1 MNQADKSA
9 PQESV
14 NRRDFLK
21 GGSIATLMTMLGGIE
36 LNAPAQLKNAA
47 GEVITGAKVKCGVIG
62 LGGRGREILGAL
74 SLAPEAEITAICDY
88 YPASLRRAS
97 NLAPKAEAMEDFQVV
112 LANKDIKAVFI
123 ATPTHQHKDLV
134 LAALQ
139 AGKHVYCEAPLASTV
154 EDAKAIAK
162 AAKAASKQV
171 FQAGLQ
177 TRSDPQRHFLLQ
189 FIRSGATGRTVMARA
204 QWHKKQSWRFPS
216 PNPEREQELNWR
228 LDKKLTSGLAGEI
241 GIHQVDAT
249 SWFIRDL
256 PRAVTGF
263 GGVLH
268 WKDGR
273 SVPDTIQAVFEYP
286 SGANLVYHC
295 TLANSFDAD
304 YDMLYGTDAAVMIRG
319 NKAWMFK
326 EVDSPLLGW
335 EVYARKDAFYKE
347 TGIAL
352 VANATKLVAQG
363 DNPVEE
369 APYANTTLSYAI
381 EAFLTNCN
389 EVGSAVEDFLST
401 FANASAESIAEHLA
415 SLTLQPAAGWREGL
429 DATIVALKANE
440 AIMSG
445 KRIAFE
451 KDWFEVA

>member
-1 MNQADKSA
+1 M
-9 PQESV
+9 
-14 NRRDFLK
+14 
-21 GGSIATLMTMLGGIE
+21 ATLMAMLGGIE
-36 LNAPAQLKNAA
+36 LTAPAQVRNAA
-47 GEVITGAKVKCGVIG
+47 GELITGPKVKCGVIG
-62 LGGRGREILGAL
+62 LGGRGRDILTAL
-74 SLAPEAEITAICDY
+74 SVAPDAEVTAICDY
-88 YPASLRRAS
+88 YPAFLRRAS
-97 NLAPKAEAMEDFQVV
+97 KSAPKAEALEDYRRI
-112 LANKDIKAVFI
+112 LDNKEIKAVFI
-123 ATPTHQHKDLV
+123 ATPTHQHKDIA

-139 AGKHVYCEAPLASTV
+139 AGKHVYCEAPLASTIA
-154 EDAKAIAK
+154 DAKAIAK

-189 FIRSGATGRTVMARA
+189 FIRSGATGRTVMARS
-204 QWHKKQSWRFPS
+204 QWHKKQSWRFTS
-216 PNPEREQELNWR
+216 PNPEREIEVNWR
-228 LDKKLTSGLAGEI
+228 LDKKLSVGLIGEI

-256 PRAVTGF
+256 PVAVTGF

-286 SGANLVYHC
+286 NGANLIYDC

-304 YDMLYGTDAAVMIRG
+304 YEMLYGADAAVMIRG

-363 DNPVEE
+363 ENPVEE

-381 EAFLTNCN
+381 ESFLTNCN
-389 EVGSAVEDFLST
+389 EVGAGVEDFLSL
-401 FANASAESIAEHLA
+401 FSNASAEAIQEHL
-415 SLTLQPAAGWREGL
+415 STLTLQPAAGWREGL
-429 DATIVALKANE
+429 DATIVAIKANE

-445 KRIAFE
+445 QRIVFAKDLFE
-451 KDWFEVA
+451 LA